1 MQTEIQKT
9 TFSIEDLNKDSTIAT
24 NVGQKY
30 IVTTYDKIK
39 LALIDWEKAKK
50 FATEWWT
57 YLGMTLS
64 FLIPIFTADFK
75 GFLGLSADFLRSL
88 FIVLSLVFGILTI
101 VTIIRRIRNR
111 KEISID
117 SCVSKIINQQ

>member
-1 MQTEIQKT
+1 MQTETQKT
-9 TFSIEDLNKDSTIAT
+9 TFSVEDLSKNSTIAT
-24 NVGQKY
+24 NVEQKY

-39 LALIDWEKAKK
+39 LILIDWEKSKTV
-50 FATEWWT
+50 ATEWWT

-75 GFLGLSADFLRSL
+75 DFLGLNADFLRSL
-88 FIVLSLVFGILTI
+88 FIILSLGFGILTL
-101 VTIIRRIRNR
+101 VAIIRRFRNN

-117 SCVSKIINQQ
+117 SCVSKIINKQ

>member
-1 MQTEIQKT
+1 MQTETQKT
-9 TFSIEDLNKDSTIAT
+9 TFSIEDLSKNSTIAT
-24 NVGQKY
+24 NVEQKY

-39 LALIDWEKAKK
+39 LILIDWEKSKTV
-50 FATEWWT
+50 ATEWWT

-75 GFLGLSADFLRSL
+75 DFLGLSADFLRSL
-88 FIVLSLVFGILTI
+88 FIILSLGFGVLTI
-101 VTIIRRIRNR
+101 VAIIRRFRNH

-117 SCVSKIINQQ
+117 SCVSKIINKQ